1 MKIIFSQQ
9 CLNYGAPGHPESPER
24 VRLAAEYLMKRAAEY
39 QKSHATRPGKGDA
52 REHEKHGATD
62 RAENRTPE
70 PSKGGAA
77 YYEKGRPLERPPAPP
92 PTSQPHFD
100 FLEPSPAAD
109 ADILNVHSHEHLR
122 QLKTLDFQ
130 DYDSPPYPDIFKYAA
145 LSAGGAI
152 TAATQ
157 GGFSLMRPPGHHAG
171 KTRVA
176 GFCYLNNIAIAV
188 RKLGTRTLI
197 VDIDG
202 HHGDGTQSIFLGDP
216 YVTYI
221 SLHRAPLYPGTGFE
235 SEQNCHNFPIFGPC
249 GDGVYLQT
257 LDKALTSVDT
267 GTFEQVAISAGF
279 DAYES
284 DPLASL
290 GLTTE
295 AYRKIGET
303 IASLELPVFAVLEG
317 GYDGENLGR
326 NIEQL
331 IVGLSGA
338 AASGL

>member
-1 MKIIFSQQ
+1 MHIIFSPQ
-9 CLNYGAPGHPESPER
+9 CLSYGAPGHPESPDR
-24 VRLAAEYLMKRAAEY
+24 VRLAAEYLQGRAAQY
-39 QKSHATRPGKGDA
+39 LKSPNAQVGFEFIEPAPA
-52 REHEKHGATD
+52 REE
-62 RAENRTPE
+62 
-70 PSKGGAA
+70 
-77 YYEKGRPLERPPAPP
+77 
-92 PTSQPHFD
+92 
-100 FLEPSPAAD
+100 
-109 ADILNVHSHEHLR
+109 DILKVHSHEHLR

-152 TAATQ
+152 AAAMQ

-171 KTRVA
+171 KSRVA
-176 GFCYLNNIAIAV
+176 GFCYLNNVAIAV

-235 SEQNCHNFPIFGPC
+235 SERNCHNYPIFGPC
-249 GDGVYLQT
+249 GDRVYLET
-257 LDKALTSVDT
+257 LDKALNSVDT
-267 GTFEQVAISAGF
+267 GGTEQVAISAGF

-295 AYRKIGET
+295 AYRKIGER
-303 IASLELPVFAVLEG
+303 IARLKLPVFAVLEG
-317 GYDGENLGR
+317 GYDGANLGR
-326 NIEQL
+326 NVEQL
-331 IVGLSGA
+331 MLGLTQ
-338 AASGL
+338 